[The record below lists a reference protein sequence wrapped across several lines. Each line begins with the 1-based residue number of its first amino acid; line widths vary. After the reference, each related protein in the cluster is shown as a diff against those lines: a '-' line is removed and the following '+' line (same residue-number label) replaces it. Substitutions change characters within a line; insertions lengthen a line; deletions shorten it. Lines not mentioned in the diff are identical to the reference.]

1 MGRPARV
8 DALVRSMRSVMG
20 SVPLTLKMRT
30 GVYEDKPVA
39 HKLITRLKDLGLS
52 LITVGFQLHDLDF
65 SFHPCF
71 VVFHK
76 ISSFLVDSRSIS

>member
-52 LITVGFQLHDLDF
+52 LITVRCQLHDLDLRSTILVSWLFLF
-65 SFHPCF
+65 SRRF
-71 VVFHK
+71 
-76 ISSFLVDSRSIS
+76 S